1 MCSIIVPADDDC
13 GDWYA
18 EARISLEADGTI
30 AFILI
35 REWRSDGVEPDDLSE
50 QAEQPQPYSH

>member
-1 MCSIIVPADDDC
+1 MCSIIVPADEDC

-18 EARISLEADGTI
+18 EARISIEADGTT
-30 AFILI
+30 AFTLV

-50 QAEQPQPYSH
+50 